1 MTHSAL
7 RTAQLCLERAV
18 AMKEAAE
25 RLADA
30 DEEWAAVC
38 YFYSAYHTMKAAF
51 IEDPVFDDPT
61 RLSTF
66 STSLIPDDRYVTHH
80 RGRMGSGP
88 RKLGVNDIVQALYP
102 KIAPHYIRLHMASI
116 AVRYE
121 NGLAPLKL
129 DSVRADFLTV
139 MDAYTKRLLTAP

>member
-1 MTHSAL
+1 
-7 RTAQLCLERAV
+7 
-18 AMKEAAE
+18 MKEAAE
-25 RLADA
+25 RLADS

-66 STSLIPDDRYVTHH
+66 SPNLIPDDRYVTHH
-80 RGRMGSGP
+80 RGRMGTGP
-88 RKLGVNDIVQALYP
+88 RKLGVNDIVQLLYP
-102 KIAPHYIRLHMASI
+102 QIAPRYIRLHMASI

-121 NGLAPLKL
+121 NGLAPLTL
-129 DSVRADFLTV
+129 EAVRADYSML
-139 MDAYTKRLLTAP
+139 MDAYTKRQLLAP